1 MQQTY
6 LVKALIV
13 KFLMLY
19 LALVIFLTLIPIV
32 VKAQVVDDFSD
43 GDFTDNPI
51 WNGDVGEFDASGGDL
66 RLLSSGTNDSYL
78 STPSALISQTTWEFF
93 VHLGFNPTSGN
104 KAYIYLVSDQE
115 NLEAELNG
123 YFVLIG
129 NTDDEISLYRQ
140 DGTTQTKIID
150 GTNDVIDASSVN
162 VRVNV
167 TRDDAGI
174 WELFYD
180 VSGGTSMISD
190 GTVYDDLHASSAF
203 FGIQCDYTSS
213 NATKFNFDDISITA
227 KLNLDSVVVESA
239 SSIRLVFNQAVE
251 ETSAELLE
259 NFTISNGVVVASAS
273 RDNSEQNEV
282 VLEISNLSSSDYQ
295 ITITDVKDE
304 FTNTPLASPIIQNF
318 QYLQLAL
325 ESVVTISESELQLTF
340 NDNLDFSSAE
350 TLTFYSIDN
359 SIGQP
364 NSATLNQDNNRVVRL
379 TFESPFQPLTNYTLT
394 YGNLENS
401 IGNSEINVGS
411 SIQFEYILPLA
422 IESLEVLSKNEI
434 ELTFN
439 LELDEASSEVLS
451 NYLVDNGIGN
461 PFSAVLNN
469 LNRKHVNLIFEEDFQ
484 QADYNLTIN
493 NIEDSGNHA
502 IEPNTTI
509 SFSYLPL
516 MLTEII
522 VIDETTIDIVFN
534 QGLDQASAETLDYY
548 VVDFNVGT
556 PLSSVLDGSNTSKIR
571 LTFTT
576 SFVNNDYTLSISGV
590 ENASQNAIVEDA
602 NVSLEVTSAT
612 ASRQIV
618 INEIFADPTPTVGL
632 PNAEFVELYNTTEKA
647 INIGGFELTGGD
659 IPDFVLNGKSY
670 VVLSA
675 TSDVIDF
682 EPYGDAI
689 GVFSWN
695 ILTNSGEPILLWDNL
710 GNLVDSITYASDW
723 YEMEKSD
730 GGWTLEQINPELECN
745 YEGNWSSST
754 DSSGGTPGTQNSN
767 YDNSPDDI
775 GPDLIA
781 VEALNENT
789 VKLTF
794 NEPIDETT
802 IISATYVISSEEEV
816 SQIIEINPASFSVVL
831 ILEENLTSGR
841 SYEISVAGVN
851 DCVGNVIV
859 KNTLTLDYDIEAP
872 KLERIVI
879 NSRNKIELLFDEP
892 LEEKIAESESNYTLG
907 SGSENPASAI
917 LEDDPSRVQLTFE
930 NKFPL
935 FEELALTIENLE
947 DTLGNVMNSAVISSF
962 SYNQTI
968 DTVIVKSINQLD
980 VRFSGNIDESTA
992 LDQRNYS
999 IDNEIGNPSLVY
1011 VDQNVENLYH
1021 LLFENNFDD
1030 NKTLTL
1036 RTTDIKNAS
1045 GEFIPTPEYSFVY
1058 DTRPPKVKTLTV
1070 TNSNTLEVWFDER
1083 VEKVSAQSIEN
1094 YYYDEYF
1101 STSRVLSE
1109 NDSTVVLEFAKD
1121 FEREVTYELI
1131 IDNVKDVA
1139 GNEISTRIRTPF
1151 TYDIFP
1157 PQLDSIIVWSSR
1169 EIILVFNEPLENNRA
1184 TSVANFLV
1192 DEIGNP
1198 ETATIDLEYQN
1209 KVRLAFNGVFEEVSE
1224 IPLTI
1229 STLADQRG
1237 NSLTDP
1243 IQTTFDYQSF
1253 YVSQISALSVNQLE
1267 IIFNKTP
1274 NETDLALLSNFT
1286 LNLDQNPTTVEIEPL
1301 NARKVKLTFPSLI
1314 EDNSSNSLKVNNIHD
1329 ENGNLVSKTD
1339 YDFSFDSRFLSLKM
1353 LNANTLEIAFEVGI
1367 EKSSLMKANVFE
1379 VTPEFGVPILVIPD
1393 QENNKVV
1400 RLVFENEFATG
1411 SDYLLNWKALTNE
1424 FGNQIP
1430 AFYSKLSKDEVAPTV
1445 AEIIVVSKKSL
1456 NIVFS
1461 EPLNNTTT
1469 DILSN
1474 YLVEG
1479 IGKPIA
1485 TKYLLA
1491 SNTVSLTFEDFF
1503 QGNVSY
1509 NLNVNN
1515 IKDISGNVIE
1525 ATTLSFTYIA
1535 PYVPKLGE
1543 LLITEIMADPSPSV
1557 GLPEV
1562 EYLEVYNNSDKD
1574 IVLDQIQLSDR
1585 TSQAVLSGYSLSAGQ
1600 YLILTSTSNA
1610 ASFENLNVLGVANF
1624 PSLGNS
1630 EDSLV
1635 LSVKEGGIV
1644 LDEVVY
1650 SSDWYRD
1657 ETKKDGGYSM
1667 ERLSLGE
1674 KCLPGLNWI
1683 ASDDSSGGTPGR
1695 ENSLFNTE
1703 PDQTAPEVKKVEFVS
1718 DVSLEISFNEPMDSD
1733 SLIDENF
1740 TFLGG
1745 ITIDQIQIFD
1755 QDKSKVSLIL
1765 DHVLIEGQLDTLRI
1779 SNVTDCAGN
1788 VIETYSFPFGK
1799 GAKPTFNDLLI
1810 TEIMADP
1817 DPEVG
1822 LPQIEYLEIYNA
1834 SDKNIELSGLVL
1846 KDENSETSLPS
1857 AIILP
1862 HTYLILAPSG
1872 SADLF
1877 GEVNVLPVVKWP
1889 SLSNG
1894 GETISIYENE
1904 NLIFSVTYQQSWYKD
1919 SNKKEGGWSLEM
1931 IDTNNPCGENNNWT
1945 ASIDLL
1951 GGTPGKENSVS
1962 TPNPDN
1968 LGPQLIEAIAK
1979 SNQKIELVFDEKL
1992 NPNQFINGSFTID
2005 PQLTIDEIML
2015 HEVGY
2020 KNVLVTF
2027 TDEIQ
2032 PKVVYTIGA
2041 SSFTD
2046 CIGNIIRPEGN
2057 SAEFVL
2063 PEQGVEG
2070 DIILNEILFN
2080 PRSGG
2085 VDFVEVYNK
2094 SDKAI
2099 NMKNWQLANYNSA
2112 GDIDADKISAAD
2124 YVFLPHTF
2132 LVFTSST
2139 TTLKAD
2145 YPSGNETTFLE
2156 MSPFPSYSDSQGSAI
2171 LLDSLNN
2178 IIDLFDYESDFHFAL
2193 LDKVDGVSL
2202 ERISFDGPSN
2212 DPNNWKSAASTVGFA
2227 TPGLMNSQFK
2237 TESQVSGKLSIEP
2250 KVFMPDNTGVND
2262 FTTISYDLQNA
2273 GTFANVNIYDPVGRL
2288 VKTLAQGDLL
2298 STSGFFT
2305 WDGTDNT
2312 GSRAR
2317 AGYYAIYFE
2326 IFDANGNKEI
2336 MKETVVLGTRF

>member
-13 KFLMLY
+13 KFLILY
-19 LALVIFLTLIPIV
+19 LVLVIFLTLIPIV

-43 GDFTDNPI
+43 GDFTINPI

-78 STPSALISQTTWEFF
+78 STTCSLVSQTTWEFF

-104 KAYIYLVSDQE
+104 KAYIYLVSNQE
-115 NLEAELNG
+115 NLEADLNG

-140 DGTTQTKIID
+140 DGTTQNKIID

-162 VRVNV
+162 VRVKV
-167 TRDDAGI
+167 TRDDSGM

-180 VSGGTSMISD
+180 VSGGTSMTSD
-190 GTVYDDLHASSAF
+190 GTVFDDLHTSSAF

-213 NATKFNFDDISITA
+213 NATKFNFDDISVTA
-227 KLNLDSVVVESA
+227 KLNLESIEVESA
-239 SSIRLVFNQAVE
+239 SLIRLVFNQTVE

-259 NFTISNGVVVASAS
+259 NFSISNGVVVTSAS
-273 RDNSEQNEV
+273 RDESEQNEV
-282 VLEISNLSSSDYQ
+282 VLEISNLTSSDYQ

-304 FTNTPLASPIIQNF
+304 FTNTPLVSPIMKNF
-318 QYLQLAL
+318 EYLQLVL
-325 ESVVTISESELQLTF
+325 QSIITISETELQLTF
-340 NDNLDFSSAE
+340 NDKLNSSSAE
-350 TLTFYSIDN
+350 TLASYSIDN

-364 NSATLNQDNNRVVRL
+364 NSATLNQDNNKVVRL
-379 TFESPFQPLTNYTLT
+379 TFNSPFQPLTNYTLI
-394 YGNLENS
+394 YENLEND
-401 IGNSEINVGS
+401 IGNSEITAGS
-411 SIQFEYILPLA
+411 SIQFEYILPLV

-451 NYLVDNGIGN
+451 NYVIGNGIGN
-461 PFSAVLNN
+461 PISAVLNN
-469 LNRKHVNLIFEEDFQ
+469 ANHKQVKLIFEEDFQ
-484 QADYNLTIN
+484 HADYTLTVN
-493 NIEDSGNHA
+493 NIQDSGNHA
-502 IEPNTTI
+502 IEPNTTT

-516 MLTEII
+516 LVMEFS
-522 VIDETTIDIVFN
+522 VIDETTIEVVFN
-534 QGLDQASAETLDYY
+534 QGLDQVSAETLGNY
-548 VVDFNVGT
+548 VVDFNIGV
-556 PLSSVLDGSNTSKIR
+556 PEIAALDGTDTNKIQ

-590 ENASQNAIVEDA
+590 ENVSQNAITENA
-602 NVSLEVTSAT
+602 SILFEVISAT
-612 ASRQIV
+612 TSRQIV

-647 INIGGFELTGGD
+647 INIGGFELTGGNV
-659 IPDFVLNGKSY
+659 PDFVLNGKSY
-670 VVLSA
+670 VVLTA
-675 TSDVIDF
+675 TSDVADF
-682 EPYGDAI
+682 EIYGDVI
-689 GVFSWN
+689 GVSSWN
-695 ILTNSGEPILLWDNL
+695 TLTNSGELIDLIDNL

-723 YEMEKSD
+723 HSTEKSD
-730 GGWTLEQINPELECN
+730 GGWALEQINPELECN
-745 YEGNWSSST
+745 YNGNWSSSI

-775 GPDLIA
+775 GPKLIA
-781 VEALNENT
+781 VEALNENS

-794 NEPIDETT
+794 NEPMDEATL
-802 IISATYVISSEEEV
+802 ISATYVISSEEEV
-816 SQIIEINPASFSVVL
+816 SQIIESNPASFSVVL
-831 ILEENLTSGR
+831 VLEENLTSGR

-859 KNTLTLDYDIEAP
+859 ENTMTLDYDIEAP

-879 NSRNKIELLFDEP
+879 NSHNKIELLFDEP
-892 LEEKIAESESNYTLG
+892 LEEKIAETESNYTLG
-907 SGSENPASAI
+907 NGSENPTSAI
-917 LEDDPSRVQLTFE
+917 LEDDLSRIQLTFE

-935 FEELALTIENLE
+935 LEELALTIENLE
-947 DTLGNVMNSAVISSF
+947 DTKENTLVGAIESNFTYDQV
-962 SYNQTI
+962 I

-980 VRFSGNIDESTA
+980 VRFLGNFDPSTT
-992 LDQRNYS
+992 LNKFNYTV
-999 IDNEIGNPSLVY
+999 DNEVGSPSLVY
-1011 VDQNVENLYH
+1011 VDQNEENLFH
-1021 LLFENNFDD
+1021 LLFENNLDD
-1030 NKTLTL
+1030 NKALIL
-1036 RTTDIKNAS
+1036 RTTDIKNAA
-1045 GEFIPTPEYSFVY
+1045 GEFVPTPEYSFIY
-1058 DTRPPKVKTLTV
+1058 DTRPPKVKSLAV
-1070 TNSNTLEVWFDER
+1070 TNSKTLEVWFDEK
-1083 VEKVSAQSIEN
+1083 VEKASAQSVEN

-1101 STSRVLSE
+1101 SATRVLSE
-1109 NDSTVVLEFAKD
+1109 NDSTVVLEFTKD

-1139 GNEISTRIRTPF
+1139 GNEITTRIRTPF

-1157 PQLDSIIVWSSR
+1157 PQLDSIIAQSAS
-1169 EIILVFNEPLENNRA
+1169 ELILVFNEPLENSSA
-1184 TSVANFLV
+1184 TSPTNYSVS
-1192 DEIGNP
+1192 EIGNP
-1198 ETATIDLEYQN
+1198 EIATIDLEYQN
-1209 KVRLAFNGVFEEVSE
+1209 KVRLAFNGLFEEDSE
-1224 IPLTI
+1224 IPITV

-1237 NSLTDP
+1237 NSLTNP
-1243 IQTTFDYQSF
+1243 IQATFDYQSF
-1253 YVSQISALSVNQLE
+1253 YISQISALSVNQLE

-1274 NETDLALLSNFT
+1274 NETDLASLSNYI
-1286 LNLDQNPTTVEIEPL
+1286 LNLDQNPTTVEIEPM
-1301 NARKVKLTFPSLI
+1301 NKRKVTLSFPSPM
-1314 EDNSSNSLKVNNIHD
+1314 EDNSSNSLKVKNIRD

-1339 YDFSFDSRFLSLKM
+1339 YDFSFDSRFSSLKM
-1353 LNANTLEIAFEVGI
+1353 LNANTLEMAFEVGI
-1367 EKSSLMKANVFE
+1367 EKSSLIEANVFE
-1379 VTPEFGVPILVIPD
+1379 VVPDFGFPILVIPD

-1411 SDYLLNWKALTNE
+1411 IDYSLNWKALTNE
-1424 FGNQIP
+1424 FENQIP
-1430 AFYSKLSKDEVAPTV
+1430 AFYSKFAKDEVAPTV
-1445 AEIIVVSKKSL
+1445 EEIIVVSKQSL
-1456 NIVFS
+1456 NVVFS
-1461 EPLNNTTT
+1461 EPLNNVTT

-1479 IGKPIA
+1479 MGEPITA
-1485 TKYLLA
+1485 KYLPE
-1491 SNTVSLTFEDFF
+1491 SNTVSLTFDGTF
-1503 QGNVSY
+1503 QDVVSY
-1509 NLNVNN
+1509 DLNVKN
-1515 IKDISGNVIE
+1515 IKDLSGNVIE
-1525 ATTLSFTYIA
+1525 ATSLSFTYIA

-1543 LLITEIMADPSPSV
+1543 LLITEIMVDPSPSA

-1562 EYLEVYNNSDKD
+1562 EYLEIYNNSDKD
-1574 IVLDQIQLSDR
+1574 LVLDQIQLSDR
-1585 TSQAVLSGYSLSAGQ
+1585 TSQAVLSGYSLSVGQ
-1600 YLILTSTSNA
+1600 YLILTSNSNVA
-1610 ASFENLNVLGVANF
+1610 LFENMNVLGVANF

-1635 LSVKEGGIV
+1635 LSVKEKDIV

-1650 SSDWYRD
+1650 TSDWYRD

-1703 PDQTAPEVKKVEFVS
+1703 PDQSAPEVVKIEFVS
-1718 DVSLEISFNEPMDSD
+1718 DVSMEISFNEPMDSK
-1733 SLIDENF
+1733 SLIIENF

-1745 ITIDQIQIFD
+1745 ITIDEIQVFE
-1755 QDKSKVSLIL
+1755 QEKSKVSLIL
-1765 DHVLIEGQLDTLRI
+1765 EQALAEGQLDTLSI
-1779 SNVTDCAGN
+1779 NNVTDCAGN
-1788 VIETYSFPFGK
+1788 VIETYSFPFGN
-1799 GAKPTFNDLLI
+1799 GAKPTFNELLI

-1822 LPQIEYLEIYNA
+1822 LPQEEYLEIYNA
-1834 SDKNIELSGLVL
+1834 SEKNIELSGLIL
-1846 KDENSETSLPS
+1846 RDENSETILPS
-1857 AIILP
+1857 KIMLP
-1862 HTYLILAPSG
+1862 HSYLVLVPSG
-1872 SADLF
+1872 SASLF
-1877 GEVNVLPVVKWP
+1877 GEVNVLQVTNWL
-1889 SLSNG
+1889 SLSNS
-1894 GETISIYENE
+1894 GETISIYEGE
-1904 NLIFSVTYQQSWYKD
+1904 NLIFSVVYQQSWYKD
-1919 SNKKEGGWSLEM
+1919 NSKKDGGWSLEM
-1931 IDTNNPCGENNNWT
+1931 IDTNNPCGEDNNWT
-1945 ASIDLL
+1945 ASIDLS

-1968 LGPQLIEAIAK
+1968 LGPQLIEVIAK

-1992 NPNQFINGSFTID
+1992 NPNQFINGSFSID
-2005 PQLTIDEIML
+2005 PQLTIDEIIH

-2020 KNVLVTF
+2020 KNVSVTF
-2027 TDEIQ
+2027 SDEIQ

-2046 CIGNIIRPEGN
+2046 CNGNIIRSEGN
-2057 SAEFVL
+2057 SSEFVL
-2063 PEQGVEG
+2063 PEQGMEG

-2099 NMKNWQLANYNSA
+2099 NLKNWQLANYNTA
-2112 GDIDADKISAAD
+2112 GNIDADKISTTD
-2124 YVFLPHTF
+2124 YIFLPHTF
-2132 LVFTSST
+2132 LVFTSNAK
-2139 TTLKAD
+2139 TLKAD
-2145 YPSGNETTFLE
+2145 YPSGDETAFLE
-2156 MSPFPSYSDSQGSAI
+2156 FSPFPSYSDSQGSAI
-2171 LLDSLNN
+2171 LLDSLDE
-2178 IIDLFDYESDFHFAL
+2178 IIDLFDYDSDFHFAL

-2202 ERISFDGPSN
+2202 ERISFDGNTN

-2237 TESQVSGKLSIEP
+2237 TESQMSGKLSIEP

-2262 FTTISYDLQNA
+2262 FTTITYDLQNA

-2305 WDGTDNT
+2305 WDGTDNR